1 MELGAQIERKRK
13 KQNVTYM
20 LHFAFLQ
27 NEKETRNFESL
38 IFASMIILQRLDG
51 G

>member
-1 MELGAQIERKRK
+1 
-13 KQNVTYM
+13 M
-20 LHFAFLQ
+20 LHFAFLKR
-27 NEKETRNFESL
+27 KESRNFESL

>member
-1 MELGAQIERKRK
+1 
-13 KQNVTYM
+13 M

-38 IFASMIILQRLDG
+38 IFASMIIGSIIFRVDG
-51 G
+51 NFPPTLF